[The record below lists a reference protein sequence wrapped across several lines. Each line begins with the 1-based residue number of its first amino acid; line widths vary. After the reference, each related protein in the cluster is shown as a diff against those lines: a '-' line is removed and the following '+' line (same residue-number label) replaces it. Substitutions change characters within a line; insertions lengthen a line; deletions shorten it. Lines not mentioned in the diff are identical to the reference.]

1 MKWQLNVSLKRKK
14 LISQVC
20 TSLFFLF
27 AGIEYAVI
35 LPTLNDY
42 LKNEFHTKQFFYG
55 LVLSAFSLSGV
66 LLAPVYGVWYDR
78 THKTKMMIIFANM
91 WEIAGNLLYFIGI
104 NEYYILGGRLLAGV
118 GAGVGSAIFAHIA
131 QTTTEAERAPAI
143 SILMASRQIGLLFGP
158 GLNVAL
164 QKCDFYIGKYHVDK
178 YTSPGLL
185 MAILWGFQQLLF
197 LFVYFDIP
205 TLEQQKKMAEAD
217 GSLGSEQEGEQCR
230 DYAAL
235 SNGSVRSGNASIN
248 QTEEEDA
255 NGKLPN
261 GNGTMVVSR
270 YEEAMGQHN
279 VVADAIGG
287 GGGSG
292 EYMSALPQDEAYMQH
307 NGGIVTEEEGDEKPP
322 GFCWSLNECLTEEI
336 VVLLAVQFVFY
347 FNQPGLETAV
357 VPLNEKYLNFT
368 EIDNSI
374 FYCVCGVELLFFFV
388 VVKVMS
394 KRVSDRM
401 ILLIGLVIETLSLGL
416 LAIFVPRLIPGNV
429 SKNLPMFII
438 CCGIQVSGLAF
449 LAVSIIS
456 LFSKKVP
463 QKIQGFSQGIR
474 RATGGLA
481 TIMGPLW
488 SGSTVEQPFLM
499 LIVMVVLFVLAL
511 VMVLASWKRLKTK
524 SEPAGKGFPSPSNIL
539 SVESETEPLIPT
551 DVQA

>member
-1 MKWQLNVSLKRKK
+1 MKWQLNISLKRKK
-14 LISQVC
+14 IISQVC
-20 TSLFFLF
+20 TSIFFLF

-55 LVLSAFSLSGV
+55 IVLSAFSLSGV
-66 LLAPVYGVWYDR
+66 LVAPVYGVWYDR

-104 NEYYILGGRLLAGV
+104 NEYFVLGGRLLAGV

-131 QTTTEAERAPAI
+131 QTTTEAERAAAI
-143 SILMASRQIGLLFGP
+143 SILMATRQLGLLFGP

-164 QKCDFYIGKYHVDK
+164 QKCDFYIGSFHVNK

-185 MAILWGFQQLLF
+185 MAILWGLQQLLF
-197 LFVYFDIP
+197 LIVYFDIP
-205 TLEQQKKMAEAD
+205 TLEQQKKMAKAEAM
-217 GSLGSEQEGEQCR
+217 LGSSEHEGEQFR

-235 SNGSVRSGNASIN
+235 PNGSVQNASIN
-248 QTEEEDA
+248 QTEEEEV
-255 NGKLPN
+255 KERLLN
-261 GNGTMVVSR
+261 GNGTLAVNR

-287 GGGSG
+287 GGSG
-292 EYMSALPQDEAYMQH
+292 EYISALPQDEAYMQH
-307 NGGIVTEEEGDEKPP
+307 GGGGVKEEEEEKEKPP

-357 VPLNEKYLNFT
+357 VPLNEIYLNFN

-374 FYCVCGVELLFFFV
+374 FYCVCGVELLIFFL
-388 VVKVMS
+388 VVKIMS
-394 KRVSDRM
+394 KKVSDRM

-416 LAIFVPRLIPGNV
+416 LAIFVPRSIPGDA
-429 SKNLPMFII
+429 SKNLPTFII
-438 CCGIQVSGLAF
+438 SCGIQVSGLAF

-456 LFSKKVP
+456 LFSKVVP

-488 SGSTVEQPFLM
+488 SGSTVLQPFLM

-511 VMVLASWKRLKTK
+511 VMVLASWKRLTAK
-524 SEPAGKGFPSPSNIL
+524 SERMGVVSPSSMLN
-539 SVESETEPLIPT
+539 VESETEPLLPSD